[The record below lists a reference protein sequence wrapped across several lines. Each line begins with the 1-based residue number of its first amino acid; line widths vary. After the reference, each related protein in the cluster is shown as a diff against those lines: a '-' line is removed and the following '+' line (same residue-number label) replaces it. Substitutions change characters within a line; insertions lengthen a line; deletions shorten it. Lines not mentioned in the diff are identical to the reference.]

1 MFDTQPYKVCNRK
14 LAEEISILFL
24 GRFFFCLSNCL
35 AKVKS
40 YI

>member
-14 LAEEISILFL
+14 LSEEISILSL
-24 GRFFFCLSNCL
+24 GRFFCLSNCL

>member
-14 LAEEISILFL
+14 LSEEISILFL
-24 GRFFFCLSNCL
+24 GRFFGLSNCL